1 MTTFKVDGEG
11 CVGLNEEMSPSTPEQ
26 YHESEEIY
34 PVARAHEFLILM
46 RVVRVDGQDLPVMSF
61 TTQAVGRRFRQS
73 TGVVPLTVE
82 IVSSSD
88 AIITVSSTEIITLL
102 SQKVFSIKDW
112 EDIPVEVSA
121 LVGPKDFIYRV
132 SQERIIMAAERRE
145 MEKELERTNKM
156 MRLQQ
161 TTLADLV
168 DKVGSQARIVGELQQ
183 AQSQESAVPRI
194 TSSLV
199 TPTVVYPTPPTKSPK
214 QPELPYFSGDLPA
227 PKDETSFE
235 AWIFQVRS
243 LRLTHTDEA
252 VRSAVISRVRGRA
265 STVVQSKGFNAELDD
280 MIVRLVK
287 YFGMGVTD
295 DELLREFHQLSQ
307 GARELVQDYGAKLEC
322 QFRRLQE
329 RFPGRYVAAQLKDRF
344 FHGMHE
350 RLRDSMRFLY
360 IQTSTTFEELLEASM
375 VAEQESTTKQIT
387 KSKAVTGAVESSTSH
402 APTCGIVEE
411 QLASLTQYLKSATF
425 NGKGNGSMGKSKNKD
440 PRQQSGGPAVTAA
453 GPFRGDAVPV
463 QCFKCKGW
471 GHRYRQCG
479 NKDWVNDDSQQGKAP
494 GEVKPTD
501 GAPPQVPTSRP
512 PQ

>member
-1 MTTFKVDGEG
+1 MNTFKVDGEG
-11 CVGLNEEMSPSTPEQ
+11 GVGLSEETGPSTPEQ
-26 YHESEEIY
+26 FHEWEDIY

-46 RVVRVDGQDLPVMSF
+46 RVVRLDRQDLPVTSF

-73 TGVVPLTVE
+73 TGAVPLTIE
-82 IVSSSD
+82 IVSNSN
-88 AIITVSSTEIITLL
+88 AIITVSSTEIVTLL
-102 SQKVFSIKDW
+102 SQKVFDIKDW

-121 LVGPKDFIYRV
+121 LVGPKEFVYQV
-132 SQERIIMAAERRE
+132 SQERILMAAERRK

-156 MRLQQ
+156 MKLQQ
-161 TTLADLV
+161 STLADLV
-168 DKVGSQARIVGELQQ
+168 DKVGSQTRIVGELQQ

-214 QPELPYFSGDLPA
+214 QPELPYFSGDLPV
-227 PKDETSFE
+227 PKDETGFE
-235 AWIFQVRS
+235 AWIF
-243 LRLTHTDEA
+243 HTDEA

-265 STVVQSKGFNAELDD
+265 STVVQLKGFNAELDD

-329 RFPGRYVAAQLKDRF
+329 WFPGRYVAAQLKDRF
-344 FHGMHE
+344 FHGMHK
-350 RLRDSMRFLY
+350 RLRGSMRFLY

-387 KSKAVTGAVESSTSH
+387 KSKAVTGMAEPSTNH
-402 APTCGIVEE
+402 ASTCGSVEE
-411 QLASLTQYLKSATF
+411 QSASLTQYLKSATF
-425 NGKGNGSMGKSKNKD
+425 SGRGNGNLGKSKSKD
-440 PRQQSGGPAVTAA
+440 PRQQSI
-453 GPFRGDAVPV
+453 
-463 QCFKCKGW
+463 
-471 GHRYRQCG
+471 
-479 NKDWVNDDSQQGKAP
+479 
-494 GEVKPTD
+494 
-501 GAPPQVPTSRP
+501 
-512 PQ
+512 